1 MQNHGGKL
9 PYQELYLPTM
19 LCVLVMDVHEGCAA
33 VNCCMQ
39 SHPKEFHVLIT
50 SAVQNYAGILHTNS
64 TGNLE
69 INSIA
74 LCLQ

>member
-50 SAVQNYAGILHTNS
+50 SAVQNCRIS
-64 TGNLE
+64 TL
-69 INSIA
+69 SS
-74 LCLQ
+74 LTS